1 MTESELTSLVVGLDY
16 EINDLINMTT
26 INKSYV
32 YQETNQM

>member
-1 MTESELTSLVVGLDY
+1 LVVGLDY
-16 EINDLINMTT
+16 EINDLINKTM